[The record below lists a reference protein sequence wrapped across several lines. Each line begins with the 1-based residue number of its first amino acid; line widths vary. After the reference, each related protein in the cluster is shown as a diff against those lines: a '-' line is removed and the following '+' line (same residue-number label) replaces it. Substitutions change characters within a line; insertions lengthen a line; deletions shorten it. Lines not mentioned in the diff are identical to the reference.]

1 MCPHYKAPLAK
12 GVLAVNGDKATVTCP
27 WHGACFD
34 VKTGDIEDAPS
45 IDCLQSYKVEITGE
59 NIQIVADPSG
69 ILF

>member
-1 MCPHYKAPLAK
+1 LAK